1 MAKCEEMRGGNASEQ
16 MEQIGVIGGNGG
28 VGHEKDTTA
37 AAALHCPLLS
47 LDFLVLSKL
56 EATRDTNHGLA
67 MMAVAIFPFAEG
79 ISAFRPSTESNADAI
94 LLVSAKKRLAGT
106 IIL

>member
-16 MEQIGVIGGNGG
+16 MEQIGVIG

-37 AAALHCPLLS
+37 PPLPLFVSRLPGS
-47 LDFLVLSKL
+47 LGKL

-67 MMAVAIFPFAEG
+67 IMAVQWQFSPLYG
-79 ISAFRPSTESNADAI
+79 SSASRPSTKRNADAI
-94 LLVSAKKRLAGT
+94 LLMSARRGRL
-106 IIL
+106 IK